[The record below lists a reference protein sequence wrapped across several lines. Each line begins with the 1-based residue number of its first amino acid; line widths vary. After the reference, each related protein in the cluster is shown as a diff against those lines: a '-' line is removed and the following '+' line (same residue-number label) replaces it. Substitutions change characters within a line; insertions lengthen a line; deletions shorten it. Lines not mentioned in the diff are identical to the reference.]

1 MKQRRIGILLFIY
14 PVFKVGSS
22 KQCDQNVSSASK
34 NSTIK
39 LCSIFF
45 FFFALGVYG
54 QELIFVYVCIKS
66 LFKNSVYTIK
76 CLLYIGLGDKNSKDR
91 MVGKADKIICLR
103 QLALIP

>member
-14 PVFKVGSS
+14 PVLKVGSS

-45 FFFALGVYG
+45 FFALGVYG
-54 QELIFVYVCIKS
+54 QELIFVNVCIKS